1 MQYMVY
7 YKKGLTTKERE
18 LVNEKGWTPEL
29 LGKTAGVFRKDL
41 DALKVFNEYAAVA
54 AGEAESLDEVFG
66 LMNRSS
72 TQPSQSLLRQ
82 LEVSHTSMSV
92 GDVICDRKKLIM
104 YQCSEEGWELVP
116 L

>member
-1 MQYMVY
+1 MEYMVY

-41 DALKVFNEYAAVA
+41 DALKVFKEYAAVA
-54 AGEAESLDEVFG
+54 TGEAESLDVVFG
-66 LMNRSS
+66 LMNGNT
-72 TQPSQSLLRQ
+72 TQPTQSLLKQ
-82 LEVSHTSMSV
+82 LGVSHTSMSI
-92 GDVICDRKKLIM
+92 GDVIMDRKKLIM
-104 YQCSEEGWELVP
+104 YQCSEEGWEAVP